1 MSRKITTLLLSS
13 LLGLALIPA
22 TGVSANVGNDDSSST
37 GGGYVELSTGVSNF
51 LCKWKS
57 SPIS

>member
-22 TGVSANVGNDDSSST
+22 TGVSANVWIEVN
-37 GGGYVELSTGVSNF
+37 
-51 LCKWKS
+51 
-57 SPIS
+57 I